1 MAVKKNRANISS
13 LKGARLY
20 NFLLKELG
28 EQNKKLTKQQKLG
41 IEARRKIVSEKLY
54 PKFKKEPKL
63 TIGAIRK
70 DIRGVVRVLPPKEVC
85 NPLYLAEAYLSNV
98 EYYEID
104 NHIRTVLPDC
114 LDVRVNAGSLGKT
127 KIFNTNGYRY
137 QTDGV
142 RRIIENIRRDIAE
155 NGSGIAYFDG
165 VAKLKPRR
173 PNDGNPKNYFIDF
186 VLFVNDQPE
195 ADDTPVDFDL
205 PKKEKVKVDKV
216 KNYLAER
223 FGTLQKAKR
232 KRKRQAKKELLKTP
246 KEQKKQLTREI
257 RNAINALKR
266 LLKAGQI
273 TKAQFEQQK
282 ASLMGLKQK

>member
-1 MAVKKNRANISS
+1 MAVKKNRVNVSN
-13 LKGARLY
+13 LKGAKLY

-28 EQNKKLTKQQKLG
+28 EQNRKLPKLQKLG
-41 IEARRKIVSEKLY
+41 IEERRKIVSQKLY

-63 TIGAIRK
+63 TLGSIRK
-70 DIRGVVRVLPPKEVC
+70 DVRLVVKVLPPKEVC
-85 NPLYLAEAYLSNV
+85 NPLYLSEAYLSNI

-142 RRIIENIRRDIAE
+142 RRIIENIRTSLAD

-165 VAKLKPRR
+165 VAKLKPKR
-173 PNDGNPKNYFIDF
+173 PNDGNPKNYFVDF
-186 VLFVNDQPE
+186 ILFVNDQAE

-205 PKKEKVKVDKV
+205 PKKEKVKVEKV

-223 FGTLQKAKR
+223 LNSLQKQKR
-232 KRKRQAKKELLKTP
+232 KRKREAKKELLKTP

-282 ASLMGLKQK
+282 ASLMGLKRK